1 MPPFS
6 TPKIVISGL
15 KERFESLTIQGE
27 AHRAAVVFMINL
39 AFAADRLY
47 LGSSTGNLHIY
58 GLSEVYDPAI
68 DAEVYSHP

>member
-1 MPPFS
+1 MPPFL

-27 AHRAAVVFMINL
+27 AHRDAVVFIINP
-39 AFAADRLY
+39 AFVADRLY

-58 GLSEVYDPAI
+58 GLSEIYDLAI
-68 DAEVYSHP
+68 DAEVYYNP